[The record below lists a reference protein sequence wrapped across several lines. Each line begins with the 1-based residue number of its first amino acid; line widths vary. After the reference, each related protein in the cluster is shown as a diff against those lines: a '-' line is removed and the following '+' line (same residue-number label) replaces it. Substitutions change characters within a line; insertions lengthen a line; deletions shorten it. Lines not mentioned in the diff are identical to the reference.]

1 MWDIEAN
8 TQEESFGN
16 LVFYSCCCL
25 TGISVW
31 LPRRMSQDWVEFWA
45 DCLGG
50 LRENIGNRSRTLS
63 KAIAPQPAA
72 FPVTFEVIR
81 CPLSLCQSPR
91 QSQHPLP
98 WRKMCPGA
106 SNSVEHILTLFQIVA
121 ITFIP
126 RHWKKILKKGKLITN
141 LFNKLRWSNPK
152 Y

>member
-1 MWDIEAN
+1 MWDTEAN
-8 TQEESFGN
+8 TQKESFGN

-50 LRENIGNRSRTLS
+50 LRGNIGNRSRTLS
-63 KAIAPQPAA
+63 KAIAPNPQHFLLHLKWFGAH
-72 FPVTFEVIR
+72 
-81 CPLSLCQSPR
+81 CPCVRAQGKVST
-91 QSQHPLP
+91 P